1 MNAAEGLACPAGFG
15 LGPGAAP
22 GRVWG
27 RYWAIPGR
35 AHAAFRVRGGR
46 RPLRDSTLTQGSRC
60 HMAACRQ
67 QADGAGVRPG
77 GPGRPR
83 TPPPK
88 RRSFTLFL
96 MRGICGTRSG
106 APRRTPASG
115 RRRWAPWAPCRPPPH
130 PPGAAPAN
138 TAGRPLPHSG
148 QSIWRPSLLPT
159 GSSWDVPRPLPGAA
173 TRAPF
178 GPRRALAADQ
188 ARIMLPRVFGQGS
201 RGFERK
207 P

>member
-1 MNAAEGLACPAGFG
+1 MARMRGPFWHTSPSRCGGISGAAAMPISGTHAAACRDRPCPKICDKKIITRTAPARQDSAPLRNSVNAAEGLACPAGFG
-15 LGPGAAP
+15 LGPGAVP
-22 GRVWG
+22 RRVWG

-35 AHAAFRVRGGR
+35 AHAAFCVRGGR

-67 QADGAGVRPG
+67 QSDGAGVRPG

-106 APRRTPASG
+106 APRRTPARG
-115 RRRWAPWAPCRPPPH
+115 RRR
-130 PPGAAPAN
+130 
-138 TAGRPLPHSG
+138 
-148 QSIWRPSLLPT
+148 
-159 GSSWDVPRPLPGAA
+159 
-173 TRAPF
+173 
-178 GPRRALAADQ
+178 
-188 ARIMLPRVFGQGS
+188 
-201 RGFERK
+201 
-207 P
+207 